1 MDKSTSIVDA
11 MIKHYKAKYSDNN
24 RFSTAFCETR
34 VYIDLVFMIYKH
46 KAQADSR
53 RIAKIQFGGN
63 IDETIYFSNVCRE
76 KELSK
81 IFGVN
86 DKQFIYIFEG
96 APGIGKTVVAKQIAY
111 EWATNK
117 ILTNVKLLL
126 LLYFRDPKLQRVRN
140 FTELMK
146 YSMKHCKDCNASIC
160 EKYFNERDGEDLM
173 LVFDGY
179 DELPKDAII
188 HSLFKDLLERNILSS
203 CGIVFTSRPHNTV
216 DLHHHCD
223 RKIEI
228 LGFAEN
234 DRFNFLTKNNVS
246 NDNTDKIKTLLKEN
260 LIINSL
266 CYIPFNMASLL
277 LLTERRETEDLP
289 KTQTDLT
296 RRAITITIS
305 HHIKKSSK
313 NSNITKEELGKQVK
327 NTMDSLA
334 PLAFTMIKMEKLV
347 FSEAEIKNA
356 GCKAIKI
363 DKNAYGLLQM
373 VQFTDSEASVE
384 VFYNFVHFSVQEYLA
399 AYHLSQ
405 RFSIA
410 QSFFLHYNFWDLRY
424 FGIWKMYAGIT
435 QGKKFPLQ
443 HFLSGEIWLKAGIRF
458 LIGYEFPGLSKDIT
472 MKKVKC
478 LLLYQIFLEVT
489 ESQVIHEVKEPLS
502 SVVTNDTINLCD
514 ERLSSCDVDLLTH
527 CITRSYITM
536 NWKVINLSHC
546 KIGDGKCSKL
556 FQGLS
561 LDDCR
566 QKPTIDYLDLSHNDI
581 TLDDFFCEDSVHGN
595 PAVIHC
601 LNISNNSISNFAV
614 LDNLVRVHN
623 ITTLVIHNNAQQL
636 RYLEM
641 IEEDNMINIR
651 NNYSW
656 LIIQWTLPCLSN
668 LRTLDISYCSLEV
681 ESEQVHD
688 NTLISLQKLILSHS
702 TGGGI
707 AKLLCALPKTVQLL
721 DLSHTQIDDQGV
733 TSLQEFFH
741 HNDGLQNLTLVATGL
756 SGVDIFT
763 CVQALKG
770 CKKLEL
776 LDISEND
783 ITDEETESVVRLC
796 RKIPSLMKLK
806 IEDIVIT
813 KHVLRCVFI
822 IFSYMH
828 TTYTICDK
836 KVSLYTHTLT

>member
-1 MDKSTSIVDA
+1 MTWINLLLVDA
-11 MIKHYKAKYSDNN
+11 VIAHYKAKYTDNS

-53 RIAKIQFGGN
+53 RIAKIQFSGN

-76 KELSK
+76 KELDR
-81 IFGVN
+81 IFEVN
-86 DKQFIYIFEG
+86 DKQFIFIFEG

-111 EWATNK
+111 EWATNQ
-117 ILTNVKLLL
+117 ILANVKLLL
-126 LLYFRDPKLQRVRN
+126 LLYFRDPKLQKVRN
-140 FTELMK
+140 FTKLME
-146 YSMKHCKDCNASIC
+146 YSMKHCKDCKASVC
-160 EKYFNERDGEDLM
+160 EKYFNERDGENLM

-179 DELPKDAII
+179 DELPKDAIV

-203 CGIVFTSRPHNTV
+203 CSIVFTSRPHNTV

-228 LGFAEN
+228 LGFAED

-246 NDNTDKIKTLLKEN
+246 DDNTDKIKTLLKEN

-305 HHIKKSSK
+305 HHIKKSFK
-313 NSNITKEELGKQVK
+313 NSNITKEELDKKVK
-327 NTMDSLA
+327 NTMDLLA

-347 FSEAEIKNA
+347 FSETEINNSA
-356 GCKAIKI
+356 GSKAIKF

-373 VQFTDSEASVE
+373 VQFIDSEASVE

-405 RFSIA
+405 HFSIA
-410 QSFFLHYNFWDLRY
+410 QSFYLHYNFWDLRY

-435 QGKKFPLQ
+435 QGKKFALQ
-443 HFLSGEIWLKAGIRF
+443 HFLSGENYLKAGIRF
-458 LIGYEFPGLSKDIT
+458 LRGHEFPGVSENIT
-472 MKKVKC
+472 LKKVNC
-478 LLLYQIFLEVT
+478 LLLYQMFLEVP
-489 ESQVIHEVKEPLS
+489 ESQVKESLS
-502 SVVTNDTINLCD
+502 SVVKNDTINLCH
-514 ERLSSCDVDLLTH
+514 EILSSCDVDLLTY

-536 NWKVINLSHC
+536 NWKMINLSHC

-581 TLDDFFCEDSVHGN
+581 TLNDFFCEDSVHGN

-614 LDNLVRVHN
+614 LDNLVTLHN
-623 ITTLVIHNNAQQL
+623 ITSLVIHNNAQ
-636 RYLEM
+636 YLE
-641 IEEDNMINIR
+641 DN
-651 NNYSW
+651 SF
-656 LIIQWTLPCLSN
+656 IQWTLPRLSN
-668 LRTLDISYCSLEV
+668 LHTMDISYCCLEV
-681 ESEQVHD
+681 ESIEQVD
-688 NTLISLQKLILSHS
+688 DTLISLQKLILSHCHL

-721 DLSHTQIDDQGV
+721 DLSHTEIDDHGV

-756 SGVDIFT
+756 RGVDILT

-783 ITDEETESVVRLC
+783 ITDEEAESVIRLC
-796 RKIPSLMKLK
+796 SEIPRLKELKLK
-806 IEDIVIT
+806 DMFIT
-813 KHVLRCVFI
+813 EHILRCVI
-822 IFSYMH
+822 MHNTIHYMH
-828 TTYTICDK
+828 SRGQPWRTCAC
-836 KVSLYTHTLT
+836 LTPRKQINVL